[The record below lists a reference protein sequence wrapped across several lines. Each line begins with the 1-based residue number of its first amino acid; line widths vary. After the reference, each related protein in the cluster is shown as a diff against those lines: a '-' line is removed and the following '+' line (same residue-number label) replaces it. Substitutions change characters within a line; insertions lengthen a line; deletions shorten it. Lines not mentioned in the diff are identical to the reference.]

1 MRMGV
6 GGGDGAQKT
15 LKSPESPEL
24 TWSFVPPPSPY
35 RWVYH
40 DSWNPFESAP
50 VVGEARPFDLPVGCG
65 CH

>member
-1 MRMGV
+1 MGMGV
-6 GGGDGAQKT
+6 GGGAQKT

-24 TWSFVPPPSPY
+24 TWSFVPPPSPWLY
-35 RWVYH
+35 HWVYH

-50 VVGEARPFDLPVGCG
+50 VGEARPFDLPAGCG

>member
-1 MRMGV
+1 MGVPGV

-24 TWSFVPPPSPY
+24 TWSFVPPSPSPYRPY

-40 DSWNPFESAP
+40 DSWNPI
-50 VVGEARPFDLPVGCG
+50 
-65 CH
+65 